1 MVSDGPG
8 KKTILRPTTEQGER
22 LEPLPRILLWAL
34 LGAVLIGVMGLG
46 IRSLIW
52 RESSTQSLPGTASAP
67 LPVYGSVPDFALID
81 QNGRPVRKVDLEGK
95 IWIANFIFTHCPDE
109 CPLMTAEMA
118 QLQADLADV
127 PQLCLVSVTVDPER
141 DTSAVLAEYAE
152 RFHANPDRWLFLTG
166 DKAAIYRLVR
176 EGFRLGIVD
185 PTEQPHPLPTKGN
198 ALSSSRNSPDWRLP
212 ESRARAFGWG
222 QSFLSWWR
230 HLQPSPAF
238 ADHGREQDT
247 LHSTRFVLVDQ
258 GAQIRGYYDSRE
270 ETALQRLR
278 RHLQLLRR
286 KT

>member
-1 MVSDGPG
+1 M
-8 KKTILRPTTEQGER
+8 TMRPTTPRGER
-22 LEPLPRILLWAL
+22 SERLPRILLWGL
-34 LGAVLIGVMGLG
+34 LGAVLIGVLGLG

-52 RESSTQSLPGTASAP
+52 RAPGAQLLPETPSAP

-81 QNGRPVRKVDLEGK
+81 QHSRLVRKVDLEGK
-95 IWIANFIFTHCPDE
+95 IWIANFIFTNCPDE

-118 QLQADLADV
+118 QLQSDLADV
-127 PQLCLVSVTVDPER
+127 PELYLVSITVDPER
-141 DTSAVLAEYAE
+141 DTSAVLSQYAE
-152 RFHANPDRWLFLTG
+152 HFHANPERWLFLTG
-166 DKAAIYRLVR
+166 DKGAIYRLAR

-185 PTEQPHPLPTKGN
+185 PTEQLPPLPAKGK
-198 ALSSSRNSPDWRLP
+198 ALSSSRSSLDRQLPDF
-212 ESRARAFGWG
+212 RAGVFGWA
-222 QSFLSWWR
+222 QNFLSWWR

-278 RHLQLLRR
+278 QHLQMLRR
-286 KT
+286 NT